1 MKMKF
6 RKVSSV
12 SLLKASIHGTTGN
25 CEAHSAPLQYI
36 HGIPERLTELFLITY
51 CWGRQSMS
59 AINSIYKWSST
70 AHCSFEMENVCFSI
84 KADTPTKTNEDE
96 KCGWYI

>member
-51 CWGRQSMS
+51 C
-59 AINSIYKWSST
+59 
-70 AHCSFEMENVCFSI
+70 
-84 KADTPTKTNEDE
+84 
-96 KCGWYI
+96 